1 MLFSRIKE
9 KMPHSYDHAPVTLY
23 SCTSS
28 MGTLLG
34 TLETLI
40 YLLGFPGGPD
50 GKQSACNAGDRV
62 NISTTTMGNDNI
74 GFVF

>member
-1 MLFSRIKE
+1 
-9 KMPHSYDHAPVTLY
+9 
-23 SCTSS
+23 

-34 TLETLI
+34 TLETLTN
-40 YLLGFPGGPD
+40 LLGFAGGPD

-62 NISTTTMGNDNI
+62 NISTATMGNDSI